1 MLYDRNIDWL
11 HKRRVICRREPIH
24 DKPTQL
30 YDWGGYYKDGTYEFF
45 DLFRTEAKI
54 TTLKSLKWHLL
65 VIWYLNQN
73 IDNDELEK
81 ISNFVATKSNGF
93 VTFETPD
100 YIIKYV
106 ISELVDSEFEFQPK
120 NKLRKIIFN
129 TFCGLNKKEKMKI
142 VGSIIGRKNEKITEE
157 SIYDCMLDINEKK
170 ERITIEKISNLMSCS
185 LSTINR
191 VISDKL
197 KEEKRILNNNL

>member
-1 MLYDRNIDWL
+1 
-11 HKRRVICRREPIH
+11 
-24 DKPTQL
+24 
-30 YDWGGYYKDGTYEFF
+30 
-45 DLFRTEAKI
+45 
-54 TTLKSLKWHLL
+54 
-65 VIWYLNQN
+65 
-73 IDNDELEK
+73 
-81 ISNFVATKSNGF
+81 
-93 VTFETPD
+93 
-100 YIIKYV
+100 
-106 ISELVDSEFEFQPK
+106 
-120 NKLRKIIFN
+120 
-129 TFCGLNKKEKMKI
+129 MKI